1 MFTIFIIFAI
11 EYINTASTIDILLLS
26 DKKKLMYAVEKM
38 RKINAGLANETT
50 DYSDFIKAL

>member
-1 MFTIFIIFAI
+1 MELFG
-11 EYINTASTIDILLLS
+11 INTASTIDILLLS

-50 DYSDFIKAL
+50 DYSDFIKPFYKE